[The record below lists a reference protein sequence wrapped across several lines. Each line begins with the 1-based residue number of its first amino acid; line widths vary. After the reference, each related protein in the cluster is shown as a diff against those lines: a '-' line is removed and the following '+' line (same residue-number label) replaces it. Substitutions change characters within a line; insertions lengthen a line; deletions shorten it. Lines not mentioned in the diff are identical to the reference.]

1 MKPRYVFSFTRG
13 AIAEGCR
20 ILNPSVDM
28 LAKLVEMHDF
38 SHEPYLLQAR
48 TKEKCSELDQCFLAD
63 IPATIEIAAAAPAS
77 PSPASGRGQEETARR
92 MDYASLGVP
101 LPFIAHD
108 LSKTGHHFSGS
119 CVPEANLKELLPE
132 LGCETDCTAG
142 FAFVCRSMIEPKA
155 GPTAG
160 SGVTRW
166 CSAESFDALYGITRA
181 RSASRER
188 ISMFTSPPW
197 GEVASVAS
205 G

>member
-1 MKPRYVFSFTRG
+1 MPAYWVARAKINDPAEYKKYADQVPAILANYGGKVLARG
-13 AIAEGCR
+13 
-20 ILNPSVDM
+20 
-28 LAKLVEMHDF
+28 
-38 SHEPYLLQAR
+38 
-48 TKEKCSELDQCFLAD
+48 
-63 IPATIEIAAAAPAS
+63 
-77 PSPASGRGQEETARR
+77 GRFQI
-92 MDYASLGVP
+92 MV
-101 LPFIAHD
+101 
-108 LSKTGHHFSGS
+108 
-119 CVPEANLKELLPE
+119 KELLPE

-188 ISMFTSPPW
+188 DSLPSP
-197 GEVASVAS
+197 GGGGRASKRRGV

>member
-63 IPATIEIAAAAPAS
+63 IPATIEIAAAAP
-77 PSPASGRGQEETARR
+77 PH
-92 MDYASLGVP
+92 P
-101 LPFIAHD
+101 LPQAGEGKRKRRGGWTTR
-108 LSKTGHHFSGS
+108 LSAFRFLLL
-119 CVPEANLKELLPE
+119 PEVNLKELLPE
-132 LGCETDCTAG
+132 LGCDTDCTAG

-188 ISMFTSPPW
+188 ICLSAPTELGCSR
-197 GEVASVAS
+197 VRQY
-205 G
+205 